1 MLALK
6 FTQGQQKTTTHM
18 SQTWSRA
25 HTFQNHFK
33 LLIQCGDCDKFCPL
47 LGTLLTSRPLLPLR
61 FVIPGVLSSSELSKS
76 PLGTFTC
83 WQIGLPRV
91 QWLYLEP
98 VWGPAIFTGMPQSPV
113 ANADPCRVCVYSSD
127 ELARYQTISLL
138 HNTRWKVKKIG
149 FYHCHCCTG
158 LFLWRYLQKYK
169 KNQLLLCLIFLH

>member
-1 MLALK
+1 MFIPETTSTKHRDKKHLDLHLFSFFCPVAFLYIQIYAMLLSSAVK
-6 FTQGQQKTTTHM
+6 FENQGQQKTTTHL

-91 QWLYLEP
+91 QWLYLKP

-113 ANADPCRVCVYSSD
+113 ANADPCRVCV
-127 ELARYQTISLL
+127 
-138 HNTRWKVKKIG
+138 
-149 FYHCHCCTG
+149 
-158 LFLWRYLQKYK
+158 
-169 KNQLLLCLIFLH
+169 